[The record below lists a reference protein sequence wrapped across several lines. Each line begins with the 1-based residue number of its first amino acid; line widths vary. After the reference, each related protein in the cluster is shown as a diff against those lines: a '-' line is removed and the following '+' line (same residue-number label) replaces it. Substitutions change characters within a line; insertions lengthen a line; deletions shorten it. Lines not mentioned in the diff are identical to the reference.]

1 MYRGTQ
7 KTMSLSLMAEEV
19 LQVRGALTLVYKDL
33 VGQLM
38 RATKLVHAMLRRRTR
53 RRRSG
58 SERLRRGRPKKYADE
73 RREPRDA
80 ERVYLATHSHR
91 VYDVGVILGV
101 PLGVMFMPRT
111 VLADAYTQTFN
122 DLLVTKQ
129 NGTILIFS
137 PFPPIPSIT
146 GTIQN
151 LTKRA
156 STTRPLVCP

>member
-1 MYRGTQ
+1 MGTFAAHLRQ
-7 KTMSLSLMAEEV
+7 HFEICARSFAQHATRFRSPLAWQSSK
-19 LQVRGALTLVYKDL
+19 
-33 VGQLM
+33 GQTSSS
-38 RATKLVHAMLRRRTR
+38 RQ
-53 RRRSG
+53 
-58 SERLRRGRPKKYADE
+58 RLRRGRPKKYADE

-80 ERVYLATHSHR
+80 ERVYLAMHSHR